1 MIKIFR
7 FKKMDSRRQDASVQT
22 SSTSMSGI
30 PPVRR
35 ASLTELSP
43 RARWWRWWWM
53 TMMMTVMVAVLVMEL
68 WPTAK
73 SIQLHGATIRP
84 MTNNEWPSS
93 AGWAQRE
100 QFQTSL
106 NLRSRPTQ
114 ARQGGEDHHH
124 HHNYDY
130 MTPSMPGLKIIS
142 IVQRQPASEV
152 DRTKPTKA
160 TKCLNV
166 LLQVLIGY
174 LIW

>member
-1 MIKIFR
+1 
-7 FKKMDSRRQDASVQT
+7 
-22 SSTSMSGI
+22 
-30 PPVRR
+30 
-35 ASLTELSP
+35 
-43 RARWWRWWWM
+43 M
-53 TMMMTVMVAVLVMEL
+53 TMMVAVLVMEL

-130 MTPSMPGLKIIS
+130 MTPSIPGLKIIS

-166 LLQVLIGY
+166 LLQVLIWY
-174 LIW
+174 LIWSCSHLMAHCNLKSLGSSSSPAKGARIAKPVARQPVVPNSPR

>member
-1 MIKIFR
+1 
-7 FKKMDSRRQDASVQT
+7 
-22 SSTSMSGI
+22 
-30 PPVRR
+30 
-35 ASLTELSP
+35 
-43 RARWWRWWWM
+43 
-53 TMMMTVMVAVLVMEL
+53 MMMTMVMTVMTMMVAVLVMEL

-166 LLQVLIGY
+166 LLQVLIWY
-174 LIW
+174 LIWSCSHLMAHCNLKSLGSSSSPAKGARIAKPVARQPVVPNSPR